1 MYVIFSNLISFLS
14 SINKSK
20 GSCAVLMVDLSFR
33 LIENY
38 EMFPALFSLGQ
49 EVVGNVSLKVRKVP
63 GETELLMQLMHSR
76 GYKILCFPFR
86 INKNDQFIFRSPK

>member
-1 MYVIFSNLISFLS
+1 MYVIFSNLFSFLS

-38 EMFPALFSLGQ
+38 EMFPALFPLGQ
-49 EVVGNVSLKVRKVP
+49 EVVGNVSLKVRKVT
-63 GETELLMQLMHSR
+63 GEAELLMQLMHSR